1 MATRH
6 GRRRF
11 LTRLRY
17 DPLEPRETP
26 ADIAVIDFGSGFTT
40 PGMSGNFDDGQLLLT
55 NGPYQSVAFWDRM
68 RVDARAFHSSFVF
81 QQGDPNPASNEQRG
95 DGFTFALSSRF
106 TFGGG
111 VAGGGLGYQGLT
123 DSVAIK
129 FDLVDNAGEGS
140 NSVGVFTG
148 GAAPTT
154 PAVSLDGTGIDL
166 RSGHPLRADIDYDG
180 IDLTLTLTDT
190 TAPDHTWTHTFAV
203 DIPAA
208 LQTSTAYVG
217 FTAGTGELFTRQ
229 SISSWT
235 YTVATPADGVN
246 KPPQIT
252 TPTRVILEEP
262 TAVVLGGGAIDD
274 GGTDNLTYNWTVVST
289 PAGASPQVTLIDS
302 PDYPAAAR
310 VSLDRIGAYTFLLI
324 ARDAQG
330 LITTSSVSYV
340 LAPKI
345 TSLDVG
351 PQAAILQAGETA
363 RFIAVPLDQFGG
375 PMTLP
380 GPVAWQVLSGPGT
393 IDSTGVYT
401 APTDQT
407 GTAVVRAVVPVSQL
421 IAGEATIRVVPATSP
436 AGRGVDFSDGFDGAN
451 LFENGSSQV
460 TDNRLRLV
468 DGPYQAGSAYA
479 PSPMDVR
486 GFTTSFR
493 FKVGDGPS
501 WNYGD
506 GLTFVFQN
514 AGPTAI
520 GKEGGGL
527 GYAGIGQSVAVKFD
541 LVDNAGEGTDSVGV
555 FTNGATPTVPA
566 DTFVTRLPF
575 HLGVQFNSG
584 DRFQAT
590 LTYSGGTLLLQLLDL
605 DTYARTFTKA
615 YAVDIPA
622 VVGGSTAYV
631 GFTAGTGELFAP
643 IDVLDWTYT
652 PTVDANGDAAPIIV
666 AGPEAADNLIRG
678 RSTQFSALGADDGGE
693 ANLTYTWIVTGAP
706 QGAAPVRFSANG
718 TNAART
724 TTATFDQAGAYL
736 FQVVVTDAAGHAVQ
750 SGERFVVVEPTAS
763 AFVIHPAAPTVAN
776 GTTVDIA
783 VESLDQFG
791 DPMPFGSGSWH
802 LTTDGPG
809 FVNITSNQ
817 YIAPV
822 TGIGPATIRAS
833 NGTVTGTATVMV
845 VDRPSET
852 SVDFTLG
859 NETSPGLILN
869 GAAAREA
876 GGLLLTHSS
885 NTTGSAFTATPL
897 DVRRFATRF
906 VILTTYAP
914 GSTPDGVAF
923 VIQGAGPTALGAAAP
938 GFGYEGLDHSVALVF
953 DRQANSF
960 GLAVN
965 GGPPVLM
972 SSLEVLYS
980 GIDLQGGTTLADLAY
995 DGTTLTVT
1003 LMPSDFLG
1011 SSLGVGHSWQFPV
1024 DIPALVGGPTAYVG
1038 FTGAS
1043 GPQPDQFGVQSL
1055 RDWSYRAG
1063 LPGAPNQA
1071 PVIVRPARL
1080 LTPVSYR
1087 PEALPLYA
1095 QFVVRAEDDSPF
1107 NLQYRWQLVSAP
1119 PGVAVD
1125 FDPLGVHGV
1134 RFDQPGTYVFRVTVT
1149 DAFGLTATSDA
1160 TYVVAS

>member
-1 MATRH
+1 MVTRH
-6 GRRRF
+6 GRSRF
-11 LTRLRY
+11 LTHLRH
-17 DPLEPRETP
+17 DILEPRETP

-40 PGMSGNFDDGQLLLT
+40 PGMSGNFADGQLLLT
-55 NGPYQSVAFWDRM
+55 TGPYQSVASWNRM
-68 RVDARAFHSSFVF
+68 RVDVRAFHTSFVF
-81 QQGDPNPASNEQRG
+81 QQSDADVASDSAVG

-129 FDLVDNAGEGS
+129 FDLVDNAGEGM
-140 NSVGVFTG
+140 NSVGVYTG

-154 PAVSLDGTGIDL
+154 PAVSLDGTAIDL
-166 RSGHPLRADIDYDG
+166 RSGHPIRADIDYDG
-180 IDLTLTLTDT
+180 NDLTLTLTDT
-190 TAPDHTWTHTFAV
+190 TAPNDTWTHSFAV

-208 LQTSTAYVG
+208 LSASTGYVG
-217 FTAGTGELFTRQ
+217 FTAGTGELFARQ
-229 SISSWT
+229 TISSWT
-235 YTVATPADGVN
+235 YTVATTADGIN

-252 TPTRVILEEP
+252 TPARVILEEP

-274 GGTDNLTYNWTVVST
+274 GGTGNLSYNWTVVST
-289 PAGASPQVTLIDS
+289 PAGASPQVTPIDS
-302 PDYPAAAR
+302 PDFPAAAR
-310 VSLDRIGAYTFLLI
+310 ISLDRVGAYTFLLT

-330 LITTSSVSYV
+330 LITSSSVSYV
-340 LAPKI
+340 LAPKV

-363 RFIAVPLDQFGG
+363 RFTSVPLDQFGG

-393 IDSTGVYT
+393 IDSTGLYT
-401 APTDQT
+401 APADQT

-421 IAGEATIRVVPATSP
+421 VAAEASIRVVPATSP
-436 AGRGVDFSDGFDGAN
+436 VGEGMDFDDGFDGAN
-451 LFENGSSQV
+451 LLQNGSAQV
-460 TDNRLRLV
+460 TDNRLRLAN
-468 DGPYQAGSAYA
+468 GPYQAGSAFA
-479 PSPMDVR
+479 PVPVDVR
-486 GFTTSFR
+486 GFTTSFQ
-493 FKVGDGPS
+493 FQVGDGPS
-501 WNYGD
+501 WQYGD

-514 AGPTAI
+514 AGPTAL
-520 GKEGGGL
+520 GEAGSGL

-555 FTNGATPTVPA
+555 FTNGATPTTPA
-566 DTFVTRLPF
+566 DSFVTQYPF
-575 HLGVQFNSG
+575 KLGVQLNSG

-590 LTYSGGTLLLQLLDL
+590 LTYSGGTLLLELLDL
-605 DTYARTFTKA
+605 DSYARTFTKA

-622 VVGGSTAYV
+622 IVGGSTAYV

-666 AGPEAADNLIRG
+666 DGPEAADNLIRG

-718 TNAART
+718 TNAAST

-736 FQVVVTDAAGHAVQ
+736 FQVTVTDAAGHTVQ

-763 AFVIHPAAPTVAN
+763 AFVVRPAAPTVAN

-783 VESLDQFG
+783 VDSLDQFG

-809 FVNITSNQ
+809 FVSPTSNQ
-817 YIAPV
+817 YTAPA
-822 TGIGPATIRAS
+822 TGTGPATIWAS
-833 NGTVTGTATVMV
+833 NGAVTGTATVMV

-852 SVDFTLG
+852 SLDFTSAYD
-859 NETSPGLILN
+859 TPPGLVVN
-869 GAAAREA
+869 GGAARDA
-876 GGLLLTHSS
+876 GRLLLTHSS
-885 NTTGSAFTATPL
+885 NSTGSAFTEAPL
-897 DVRRFATRF
+897 DVRRFVTRF
-906 VILTTYAP
+906 GLLSTYAP

-923 VIQGAGPTALGAAAP
+923 VIQGAGPTALGSPAP
-938 GFGYEGLDHSVALVF
+938 GFGYEGLDRSVALVF

-960 GLAVN
+960 GLAIN
-965 GGPPVLM
+965 GGPPTIVN
-972 SSLEVLYS
+972 SLDVI
-980 GIDLQGGTTLADLAY
+980 GINLQGSSVLADVVY
-995 DGTTLTVT
+995 DGTTLTLT
-1003 LMPSDFLG
+1003 LVASDALG
-1011 SSLGVGHSWQFPV
+1011 EPLGIGHTWHFPV
-1024 DIPALVGGPTAYVG
+1024 DIPAVVGGPTAYVG

-1043 GPQPDQFGVQSL
+1043 GPQPDQFGVQEL
-1055 RDWSYRAG
+1055 RGWSYRAG
-1063 LPGAPNQA
+1063 LAGTANQA

-1080 LTPVSYR
+1080 VTPVVYS
-1087 PEALPLYA
+1087 PVSLPVYA
-1095 QFVVRAEDDSPF
+1095 EFVVRAEDDGPLK
-1107 NLQYRWQLVSAP
+1107 LQYRWDLVSAP
-1119 PGVAVD
+1119 PGATVQ
-1125 FDPLGVHGV
+1125 FDPPGIHGV
-1134 RFDQPGTYVFRVTVT
+1134 RLDQPGTYVFRVTVT
-1149 DAFGLTATSDA
+1149 DAFGLSATSDV
-1160 TYVVAS
+1160 TYVVPS